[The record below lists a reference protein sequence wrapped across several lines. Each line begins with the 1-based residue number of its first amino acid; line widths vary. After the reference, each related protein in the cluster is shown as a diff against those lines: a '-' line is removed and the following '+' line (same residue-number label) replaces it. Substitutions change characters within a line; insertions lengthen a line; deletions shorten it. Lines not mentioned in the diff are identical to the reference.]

1 MQFIF
6 PPIYAFHHKDRKNRI
21 HQLAVP
27 AFDSEGEAA
36 EYNRN
41 RVKGYELDLDFG
53 RVLLITNGA
62 RLPAGFD
69 YALRLK
75 GFSLDD
81 VTDDN
86 CNLTKAEWLVHPAL
100 PLADTLTPQ
109 QRVERVTDSWRG
121 TFSFKKEDRTRDID
135 GLRYPQIGA
144 THAVLSHWTVTDS
157 AATVVMPTGTGKT
170 ETMLSIMVAAL
181 CSRVMIIVPT
191 NALRQQIYDKFVSL
205 GILKPFG
212 IVSRQAQYPVVGM
225 LCHRPG
231 SAEEVDN
238 FFQACNAVV
247 TTINVAGQCETAIQ
261 ARMAA
266 HCSHLFID
274 EAHHVAARTWSGL
287 KSQFAESRIVQFTA
301 TPFRNDGKP
310 IEGKVVYN
318 YPLSKAQSEDYFRP
332 INFEPVIEF
341 NPRHYDIAIA
351 EKAIEQLEAD
361 YDKGHIVMAR
371 VGTIPRAA
379 EVFAIYEAYDQY
391 CPVQIHTG
399 IKSVTER
406 NRIKDLILSKQARI
420 VVCVD
425 MLGEGFDLPELKI
438 AAFHDVRQSLPITLQ
453 LAGRFT
459 RSRPDLG
466 NATFIANLADL
477 SVQEELRTLYRQDSD
492 WNQLLRQISTEAI
505 SEEYDLW
512 QFLEGFTKFPDEVP
526 LQNVRPAMSAVAYR
540 THCDDWSPD
549 DFPDGVH
556 GYGSLDGVYHDIN
569 HENHTLVIV
578 TNKRVMLDWANTE
591 EIHSWEWELI
601 IVFWDREQ
609 SLLFIHS
616 SSNKGVYRK
625 LARAIAGED
634 VELINGEAVFRCF
647 AGIDR
652 LRLYNVGLREHLG
665 KLISYISRSGSDVGR
680 VLSEAQRRGTS
691 KSNIFGAGYEDG
703 HKTTAGCTIKGR
715 FWSRRVANIRQ
726 LTEWCTDVGAK
737 LSDDTID
744 PAEVLRGCLVADI
757 VTERPDV
764 HPIGI
769 EWPDVVYREFERVWS
784 FEIGDTTSPLSET
797 DIRLVELSSDGPLL
811 FEIQSDAA
819 TARYELRIFI
829 DNDVPDFEF
838 ILVQGP
844 EVHIRRG
851 GTVSS
856 ISDFFADNQPV
867 IWFVDGSQL
876 EGNMFIANNKE
887 YDPFPINRVDAWD
900 WTGIDIRK
908 EALGIV
914 GHTDSVQ
921 HRVIERMLPRNLD
934 IVFDDDYKGE
944 AADVICVSLDEPNRT
959 IGVEFYHCK
968 YSSNENPG
976 LRLGDLYEVCGQAQ
990 KSIHW
995 LDNPTDLFTHMM
1007 SREPKKRQ
1015 GQERSRY
1022 ILGNR
1027 DILWR
1032 IREMSYQFRVELNI
1046 CIVQPGISKAQLGT
1060 AQGTEHRE
1068 LLAVTDNYLKE
1079 TYQIPFKVI
1088 VGP

>member
-1 MQFIF
+1 MQFLF
-6 PPIYAFHHKDRKNRI
+6 PPIFAFHHNDRNNRI

-27 AFDSEGEAA
+27 AFASEGKAA
-36 EYNRN
+36 EYSQN
-41 RVKGYELDLDFG
+41 RVKGYEIEVGLG

-62 RLPAGFD
+62 RLPTGFD

-75 GFSLDD
+75 GFSIDD
-81 VTDDN
+81 VTNDN
-86 CNLTKAEWLVHPAL
+86 CDLTMAKWLAHPVL
-100 PLADTLTPQ
+100 PFADTLTPN
-109 QRVERVTDSWRG
+109 QRIERVIDSWRG
-121 TFSFKKEDRTRDID
+121 SFSFKEEDRTRDID
-135 GLRYPQIGA
+135 GLRYPQLGA
-144 THAVLSHWTVTDS
+144 IHAILSHWTVTDS

-191 NALRQQIYDKFVSL
+191 DALRQQIYDKFVSL
-205 GILKPFG
+205 GILKPFNV
-212 IVSRQAQYPVVGM
+212 VSSHALFPVVGM
-225 LCHRPG
+225 LCHRPR
-231 SAEEVDN
+231 SVEEVDD
-238 FFQACNAVV
+238 FFQACNVVV
-247 TTINVAGQCETAIQ
+247 TTISVAGQCDTAIQ
-261 ARMAA
+261 ARMST
-266 HCSHLFID
+266 HCSLLFID

-341 NPRHYDIAIA
+341 DPLRHDISIA

-371 VGTIPRAA
+371 VSTIPRAA
-379 EVFAIYEAYDQY
+379 EVFTIYEAYDQY

-399 IKSVTER
+399 IKSITER

-420 VVCVD
+420 IVCVD

-438 AAFHDVRQSLPITLQ
+438 AAFHDVRKSLPITLQ

-477 SVQEELRTLYRQDSD
+477 SVRQELRTLYRQDSD

-505 SEEYDLW
+505 SEEYNLW

-526 LQNVRPAMSAVAYR
+526 LQNVRPAMSAVAYLTR
-540 THCDDWSPD
+540 CDDWTPD
-549 DFPDGVH
+549 NFPDGIL
-556 GYGSLDGVYHDIN
+556 GFDSLDGVYHDIN
-569 HENHTLVIV
+569 YEKHTLVIV
-578 TNKRVMLDWANTE
+578 TNKRVLLDWANTE
-591 EIHSWEWELI
+591 EIHTWEWELI
-601 IVFWDREQ
+601 IVFWDKDQ

-625 LARAIAGED
+625 LAQTIAGED
-634 VELINGEAVFRCF
+634 VELVSGEAIFRCF
-647 AGIDR
+647 ASINR
-652 LRLYNVGLREHLG
+652 LRLHNVGLRERLG
-665 KLISYISRSGSDVGR
+665 KLISFISRSGSNVGKA
-680 VLSEAQRRGTS
+680 LSEAQRRGTS

-703 HKTTAGCTIKGR
+703 HKTTVGCSIKGR
-715 FWSRRVANIRQ
+715 LWSRRVANIHQ
-726 LTEWCTDVGAK
+726 LTEWCTSVGAK
-737 LSDDTID
+737 LIDDMID

-764 HPIGI
+764 YPLGI
-769 EWPDVVYREFERVWS
+769 EWPDVIYREVERAWS
-784 FEIGDTTSPLSET
+784 FQIGGTMTPLLET
-797 DIRLVELSSDGPLL
+797 DLCLVEPSNDGPLL
-811 FEIQSDAA
+811 FEIQSNTA
-819 TARYELRIFI
+819 TARYELRIFV
-829 DNDVPDFEF
+829 DNDISKFEF
-838 ILVQGP
+838 RLVHGP
-844 EVHIRRG
+844 EAHIWRG
-851 GTVSS
+851 GAASS
-856 ISDFFADNQPV
+856 ISDFFADNLPV
-867 IWFVDGSQL
+867 IWFADGSQL
-876 EGNMFIANNKE
+876 EGNMFIANNKI
-887 YDPFPINRVDAWD
+887 YDPFPIERVDAWD
-900 WTGIDIRK
+900 WTGIDIEK
-908 EALGIV
+908 EALGIL

-921 HRVIERMLPRNLD
+921 YHVIQRMLSRNLD

-944 AADVICVSLDEPNRT
+944 AADVICVSLDEPHRT
-959 IGVEFYHCK
+959 INVEFYHCK
-968 YSSNENPG
+968 FSDKDYSG
-976 LRLGDLYEVCGQAQ
+976 LRLKDLYEVCGQAQ

-1022 ILGNR
+1022 FRGTR

-1032 IREMSYQFRVELNI
+1032 IREMSYQFRIELEI
-1046 CIVQPGISKAQLGT
+1046 YIVQPGISKEQLGT

-1068 LLAVTDNYLKE
+1068 LLAVTDNYLME
-1079 TYQIPFKVI
+1079 TYQIPFRVI
-1088 VGP
+1088 VGQ